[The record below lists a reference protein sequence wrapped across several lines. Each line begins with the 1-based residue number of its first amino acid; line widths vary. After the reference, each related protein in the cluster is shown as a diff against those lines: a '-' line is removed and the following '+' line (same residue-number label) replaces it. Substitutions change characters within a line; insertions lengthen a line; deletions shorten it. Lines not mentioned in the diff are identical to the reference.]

1 MGARFAA
8 KTNGDHR
15 YVLTAVQAREIFRL
29 KFLAYKSA
37 SAPNTIGRA
46 ISNSVLLAAQYGV
59 TSKTIRDIWNR
70 KKWVHATAGLFDE
83 QPVDGA
89 SGDVV
94 HFEYLNQQV
103 RAVSNYVIVY
113 VLIRRQYSCLQH
125 RPSKAGRPKG
135 ARDKRPRA
143 KNKNKSSPSP
153 TGKCE
158 SPNDN
163 AGQSHRGAAHVL
175 SPTTA
180 AVARDFPPALP
191 ACKQASHQASTVP
204 FRPCPP
210 SPSPALPSPIAP
222 AIGDP
227 RPLHPAD
234 ARRPS
239 ESGRLGSAARS
250 GGPAASASAPPT
262 ALRHGGGR

>member
-1 MGARFAA
+1 MMGARFAA

-94 HFEYLNQQV
+94 HFEYLNQ
-103 RAVSNYVIVY
+103 
-113 VLIRRQYSCLQH
+113 QH